1 MSLKFIPDNR
11 TQKKELIKLLKKAD
25 KIRCAVA
32 FWGKGASQLLGK
44 NLNKDIKIICNLQS
58 GGTNPNEIERI
69 FNKTRSH
76 IRQNDK
82 LHAKIYWTECGVI
95 IGSSNFSGNGINF
108 DTMNNGND
116 EANILV
122 TDNKIIHEVD
132 RWFNNHWNKAL
143 KISIDEIEEAKRLW
157 RLRVKRRDSNWTGGH
172 ILTRLKNNTINDE
185 DAIFLFYSKD
195 GALDRKDVSR
205 FMKEKNIVVP
215 KNFDWWEESNP
226 TDTNSEF
233 KRKKENIKKW
243 LKYPDNICI
252 ALTPDNRFDFKE
264 PLYVSK
270 IIDNNGHAIN
280 HNNNKI
286 LISLNLPIKDSE
298 LIGNRFLDRKL
309 IKLLNKS
316 IEANYK
322 GWKKIIDRLDT
333 VGGYCSISDVKKL
346 IKNVEIM

>member
-11 TQKKELIKLLKKAD
+11 TQKRELIKLLKKAE

-44 NLNKDIKIICNLQS
+44 NLKKDIKIICNLQS
-58 GGTNPNEIERI
+58 GGTNPNEIGRI
-69 FNKTRSH
+69 FNKTGSH

-108 DTMNNGND
+108 GTMDNGND

-172 ILTRLKNNTINDE
+172 ILTRLKNNTISDE

-195 GALDRKDVSR
+195 GELDRKDVSR
-205 FMKEKNIVVP
+205 FIKDKNIVVP
-215 KNFDWWEESNP
+215 KNFDWWEES
-226 TDTNSEF
+226 F
-233 KRKKENIKKW
+233 KMKKENIKKW

-252 ALTPDNRFDFKE
+252 ALTTDNRFDFKE

-270 IIDNNGHAIN
+270 IINNGYAIN
-280 HNNNKI
+280 HKNKKI

-298 LIGNRFLDRKL
+298 LIGNPSLDKKL

-316 IEANYK
+316 IKANYK
-322 GWKKIIDRLDT
+322 DWKKIIDRLDT
-333 VGGYCSISDVKKL
+333 VGGYCAISEVKKL
-346 IKNVEIM
+346 IKNVEAI